1 MCLSGCLLCV
11 LIVLFFHK
19 VNAGVDNV
27 KIPKEE
33 FQESMPPKSSM
44 QTGKTVPS
52 TGPNEKREEVLHG
65 GNQREADLK
74 KGNTSEPPD
83 LVVEKERVEGKPDEV
98 SKVLLSQCQDTR
110 DPQAGHGQEST
121 RDSEMISEP
130 TNSQSQSKVVTS

>member
-27 KIPKEE
+27 KIPNEE
-33 FQESMPPKSSM
+33 FQESMTPNSSM
-44 QTGKTVPS
+44 RTGKTLPS
-52 TGPNEKREEVLHG
+52 PDPNERREGVLHG

-74 KGNTSEPPD
+74 KGSTSEPRD
-83 LVVEKERVEGKPDEV
+83 LVDEEEKVEGKPEE
-98 SKVLLSQCQDTR
+98 LLSQCQDTR